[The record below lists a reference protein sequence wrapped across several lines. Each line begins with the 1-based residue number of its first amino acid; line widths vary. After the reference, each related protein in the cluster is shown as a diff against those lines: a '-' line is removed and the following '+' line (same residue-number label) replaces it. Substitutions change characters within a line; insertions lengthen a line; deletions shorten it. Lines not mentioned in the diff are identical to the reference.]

1 MINRLAFIIVFII
14 PVIAVWGYCYSEEL
28 ALLNGSIIKYGFGS
42 FAVGMTKIIFSPLV
56 AGLLVSGSVGT
67 WACFG
72 KKDSQNA

>member
-28 ALLNGSIIKYGFGS
+28 SLLNDSVIKYGFGY
-42 FAVGMTKIIFSPLV
+42 FAVEMTKVLCTPLT
-56 AGLLVSGSVGT
+56 AGLLVSGSIGT

-72 KKDSQNA
+72 KKGSQND